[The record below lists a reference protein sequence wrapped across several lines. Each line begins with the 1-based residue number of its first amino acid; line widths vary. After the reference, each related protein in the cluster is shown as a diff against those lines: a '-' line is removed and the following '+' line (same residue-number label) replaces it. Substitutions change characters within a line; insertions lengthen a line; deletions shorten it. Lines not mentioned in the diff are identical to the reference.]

1 MISPH
6 FKFTYKIDLRLR
18 ELLVW
23 VLGCFLVDGKVAIE
37 NAVGVLGDL
46 FAIGK
51 HYMEA
56 TKERNK
62 IKGLFFGRL
71 DLHLQVFFY
80 HGFLLVPHDIVKE
93 ERQKG
98 HCRAAQL
105 VSGIL
110 FAAIEG
116 FVSYDLEQSVL
127 QLDKEEVFRQ

>member
-62 IKGLFFGRL
+62 IKGLFFG
-71 DLHLQVFFY
+71 
-80 HGFLLVPHDIVKE
+80 G
-93 ERQKG
+93 
-98 HCRAAQL
+98 
-105 VSGIL
+105 
-110 FAAIEG
+110 
-116 FVSYDLEQSVL
+116 
-127 QLDKEEVFRQ
+127 